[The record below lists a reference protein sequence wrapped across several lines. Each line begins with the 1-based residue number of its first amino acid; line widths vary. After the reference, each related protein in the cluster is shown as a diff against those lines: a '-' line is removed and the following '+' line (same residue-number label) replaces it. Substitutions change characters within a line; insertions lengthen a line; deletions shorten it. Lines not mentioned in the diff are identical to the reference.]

1 MAIKTVLVP
10 LDGSETGLSVLEAAY
25 LAGPGGAA
33 HFDVLY
39 ASADPMDTVPLLG
52 EGMSAAMIE
61 DMIEQAGNEVELREK
76 RAHDFFD
83 DFVKRHSIPLSLAP
97 GEGNGASASWIVEQG
112 REDEIIARRGRF
124 ADLTIV
130 ARPGRDSAVSVG
142 MALNAALFETGRPVL
157 VAPPAPPPAKAR
169 RAAVAWNGSA
179 EASRALKAAL
189 PILESLESVR
199 VLSLDTD
206 KTDASGAGE
215 LKAYLAWHGIE
226 ADVQTPAPDGRAVG
240 AVLLEACSDFDAD
253 LLVMGG
259 YGHSRMRQLIL
270 GGVTRHVLEQATLPV
285 LMAH

>member
-10 LDGSETGLSVLEAAY
+10 LDGSKTGLSVLETAY
-25 LAGPGGAA
+25 LAGPGGSA

-39 ASADPMDTVPLLG
+39 ARADPMDTVPLLG

-61 DMIEQAGNEVELREK
+61 DMVERAGSEIDQREK

-83 DFVKRHSIPLSLAP
+83 DFIKRYAIPRTSQS
-97 GEGNGASASWIVEQG
+97 GAFASWVVEPG
-112 REDEIIARRGRF
+112 REDEIIARRGRL
-124 ADLTIV
+124 ADLTV
-130 ARPGRDSAVSVG
+130 LARPGKDSAVSVG

-157 VAPPAPPPAKAR
+157 VAPPAPPEAKAK
-169 RAAVAWNGSA
+169 RAAVAWNGSV

-206 KTDASGAGE
+206 KTDASGAAE

-226 ADVQTPAPDGRAVG
+226 AEVQTPAPDGRAVG
-240 AVLLEACSDFDAD
+240 ALLLEACSDFNAD

>member
-25 LAGPGGAA
+25 LAGPGGVA

-39 ASADPMDTVPLLG
+39 ARADPMDTLPLLG

-61 DMIEQAGNEVELREK
+61 DMIEQAGSEIELREK

-83 DFVKRHSIPLSLAP
+83 DFVKRHSIPQTSQS
-97 GEGNGASASWIVEQG
+97 GGSASWVVEPG
-112 REDEIIARRGRF
+112 REDEIIARRGRL
-124 ADLTIV
+124 ADLTV
-130 ARPGRDSAVSVG
+130 LARPDKDSAVSVG
-142 MALNAALFETGRPVL
+142 MALNAALFETGSPVL
-157 VAPPAPPPAKAR
+157 VAPPEPPPAKAG
-169 RAAVAWNGSA
+169 RAAIAWNGSA

-189 PILESLESVR
+189 PILEGLESVR

-240 AVLLEACSDFDAD
+240 AVLLEACSAFNAD

-270 GGVTRHVLEQATLPV
+270 GGVTRHVLEEATLPV